1 MPHNASHSV
10 QHDVMHSLYANHHNW
25 LYTWIRKRLDSQYD
39 AADLTQDTFLRVH
52 AKQNA
57 ATIKEPKA
65 YLATIAK
72 GLVCHF
78 YRRRSLEQAYLELLA
93 TQPEFFVIS
102 PEHEFIL
109 LQTLEEVDRLLN
121 GLPDQVKQV
130 FLLSQIE
137 GKKYQQIADEMQLS
151 LATVKRYMKQAYVKC
166 LILMGD
172 DVFE

>member
-1 MPHNASHSV
+1 MPHNANHSV
-10 QHDVMHSLYANHHNW
+10 QHDEMHSLYVNHHSW
-25 LYTWIRKRLDSQYD
+25 LFTWIRKRLDSPFD
-39 AADLTQDTFLRVH
+39 AADLTQDTFLRIH

-78 YRRRSLEQAYLELLA
+78 YRRKSLEQAYLELLA
-93 TQPEFFVIS
+93 KQPESFVIS
-102 PEHEFIL
+102 PENEFII
-109 LQTLEEVDRLLN
+109 LQTLEEVDALLN
-121 GLPDQVKQV
+121 GLPSQVKQV

-137 GKKYQQIADEMQLS
+137 GKKYQQIADDMQLS

-166 LILMGD
+166 FVLMGD
-172 DVFE
+172 DFFE